1 MKTNPRPAQKPTTLI
16 QESWSTKSHIIKSE
30 GNDIKYAF
38 ELFDAN
44 DRKINAGEIRT
55 AMQNI
60 SFDEK
65 NRGVYE
71 VMTELDNT
79 SNKNL
84 GGANF
89 NDFCQTV
96 NNRIPERE
104 TTEDQKL
111 LSIFFT
117 NKEISIKKEK
127 IGDLLTPEGAAKPLT
142 LTKQEIGRNIWALLH
157 SMAASYPNE
166 PTDEDKKQIT
176 NFMYGLENHFHVKYV
191 EIIF

>member
-1 MKTNPRPAQKPTTLI
+1 
-16 QESWSTKSHIIKSE
+16 
-30 GNDIKYAF
+30 
-38 ELFDAN
+38 
-44 DRKINAGEIRT
+44 
-55 AMQNI
+55 MQNI

-111 LSIFFT
+111 LSIFFL
-117 NKEISIKKEK
+117 IKRH
-127 IGDLLTPEGAAKPLT
+127 
-142 LTKQEIGRNIWALLH
+142 Q
-157 SMAASYPNE
+157 
-166 PTDEDKKQIT
+166 
-176 NFMYGLENHFHVKYV
+176 
-191 EIIF
+191 